1 MPNDLPY
8 RPCVGIMVLNRDE
21 ACAQEQ
27 RRQSP
32 SNVII
37 LPIQFAHATGVALL
51 KARVCG
57 DAFRGRLFAGG
68 GAAAKP
74 SGEQVPPKTAVYCG
88 AGTDYAASSG
98 IIKS

>member
-1 MPNDLPY
+1 MSAPNPECSGCQALQQ
-8 RPCVGIMVLNRDE
+8 RVAELE
-21 ACAQEQ
+21 A
-27 RRQSP
+27 R
-32 SNVII
+32 
-37 LPIQFAHATGVALL
+37 VALL